1 MQVIVLAAG
10 MGLRLGHLT
19 RATPKALIPL
29 NGLPLMDYTLP
40 HLLANKQV
48 HEVIVVGGFEFNLLE
63 SHIHQNYGLFGDRIR
78 IVQNPHFT
86 KGNLYSLE
94 AALPFLE
101 DDFLIANVDHLFQ
114 EKTWKFILQKRQK
127 VTIFCDFWRDFAP
140 DEMKVLLDEKK
151 KLIQMSKTLNDYD
164 CAYVGLTYIPGS
176 SLDKY
181 REAFHGI
188 AKEIGDKAVVENV
201 LPQLAKIG
209 TEIQITAFDKHAWH
223 EVDTREDLKKA
234 EVALS
239 QTMAPAKQVMGYE

>member
-29 NGLPLMDYTLP
+29 NGLPLMDYTLT
-40 HLLANKQV
+40 
-48 HEVIVVGGFEFNLLE
+48 
-63 SHIHQNYGLFGDRIR
+63 Y
-78 IVQNPHFT
+78 
-86 KGNLYSLE
+86 
-94 AALPFLE
+94 
-101 DDFLIANVDHLFQ
+101 
-114 EKTWKFILQKRQK
+114 
-127 VTIFCDFWRDFAP
+127 
-140 DEMKVLLDEKK
+140 
-151 KLIQMSKTLNDYD
+151 YD

-201 LPQLAKIG
+201 LPQLAKIDS
-209 TEIQITAFDKHAWH
+209 EIQITPFDKHAWH

-234 EVALS
+234 EAALS
-239 QTMAPAKQVMGYE
+239 QTMARTGPVMGYEQK